1 MKRLILISSL
11 LGGLA
16 NLLMAQNTPPPP
28 PPETRQFDFWI
39 GHWEVFT
46 PDGKKAG
53 ENRIERMAGGWGL
66 LENWTSANAAAD
78 GKSLNSW
85 HPVKKQWQQFWVG
98 AGGIIELVG
107 GIKDGAM
114 VMTGEGRK
122 RDGGKLLN
130 RITWTPNP
138 DGTVRQHWEQ
148 SGDDGQTWT
157 TAFDGQYR
165 KKPTP

>member
-1 MKRLILISSL
+1 M
-11 LGGLA
+11 
-16 NLLMAQNTPPPP
+16 
-28 PPETRQFDFWI
+28 
-39 GHWEVFT
+39 FT

-66 LENWTSANAAAD
+66 LENWSSANPAGGD

-85 HPVKKQWQQFWVG
+85 HPTRKQWKQFWVG
-98 AGGIIELVG
+98 AGGIIELTG
-107 GIKDGAM
+107 GIQDGSM
-114 VMTGEGRK
+114 VLTGEGRK

-130 RITWTPNP
+130 RITWTPKA

-157 TAFDGQYR
+157 TAFDGHYR
-165 KKPTP
+165 RKRDA